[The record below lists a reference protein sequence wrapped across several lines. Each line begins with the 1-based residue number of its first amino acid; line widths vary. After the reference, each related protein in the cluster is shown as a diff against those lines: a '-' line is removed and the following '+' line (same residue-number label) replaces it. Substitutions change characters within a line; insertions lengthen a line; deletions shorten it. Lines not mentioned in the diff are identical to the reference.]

1 MNAEELVAAIEAL
14 QAEVAFQGDSVQQLN
29 EALATQQKDLLL
41 LNEKMEL
48 LAKQLRD
55 LRAQQPATDAP
66 TDEPPPPHY

>member
-55 LRAQQPATDAP
+55 LRAQQPAADAP